1 MRKLKFGDI
10 YLYDFGSEHGSI
22 QNGKR
27 PVVIIQANDINENIE
42 TTIVAPITTAIKKT
56 YLYSHVVIGS
66 CCGLKKFSMIEL
78 EQMRTVL
85 QSALVAK
92 IGTIDDSE
100 ILKCILYGIRKTFN
114 IYAIKDTSYNND
126 SDESNHE
133 YAKYGE
139 IYSYNFRP
147 DTKTTN
153 NNVSYVL
160 VIQRNEMNKNSS
172 TVLVAEVS
180 FACKKPYLPLHIFL
194 DDKFG
199 LQTSSMILLEQISV
213 INQADLKE
221 YIGTITDRK
230 VLNDI
235 YIGMRQCFGLWNY
248 FIKKKD
254 SSLCLCRNCLSK
266 FIESRKYIVKRVDI
280 FQRMKGLCSFCNIR
294 YGYDYFT
301 VPRMSSVRNENKT
314 ENRTFD
320 EVSNNG

>member
-10 YLYDFGSEHGSI
+10 YLYDFGSKHGSI

-42 TTIVAPITTAIKKT
+42 TTIVAPITAAIKKT

-85 QSALVAK
+85 QSALVVK
-92 IGTIDDSE
+92 IGTIDNSE

-114 IYAIKDTSYNND
+114 IYAIKDASYNNG
-126 SDESNHE
+126 SDEKYHE

-139 IYSYNFRP
+139 IYSYNIRQNV
-147 DTKTTN
+147 KTSN
-153 NNVSYVL
+153 NEVDHVVVL
-160 VIQRNEMNKNSS
+160 QNNGMNKNSS
-172 TVLVAEVS
+172 TVLVAAVS
-180 FACKKPYLPLHIFL
+180 FASKNPYLPSHIFL
-194 DDKFG
+194 DNKFG
-199 LQTSSMILLEQISV
+199 MKAPSMILLEQISV

-221 YIGTITDRK
+221 QIGTITDRK

-235 YIGMRQCFGLWNY
+235 YFGMRRCFGMWNY
-248 FIKKKD
+248 SLNKKD
-254 SSLCLCRNCLSK
+254 STLCLCRNCLSK
-266 FIESRKYIVKRVDI
+266 FIESRKCIVKREDV
-280 FQRMKGLCSFCNIR
+280 FQRIKGLCSFCNIR